1 MEFIVEHA
9 HNGVFLPHHISD
21 VVQKGLLPVCGLGL
35 QQLRS
40 KKKIKDSDL
49 TRGCKKQYKTWFII
63 EAFGLVCVLGA

>member
-35 QQLRS
+35 QQLGL
-40 KKKIKDSDL
+40 KK
-49 TRGCKKQYKTWFII
+49 RFRFNQRMR
-63 EAFGLVCVLGA
+63 E